1 MVKANGG
8 VVMITFVAGFTD
20 PQVAKVM
27 QPVLEEYNR
36 RVRDMKTDEERD
48 RLFEE
53 LKSRVK
59 VPPTSIAKVADQIEY
74 VRRVAGV
81 QHIGIG
87 ADFDGN
93 TLWPVGLSDVS
104 MYPNLFAELIS
115 RGWSDHDLEL
125 LAGENVLRALE
136 QAEKVAN
143 RKAS

>member
-20 PQVAKVM
+20 PDVAKVM

-36 RVRDMKTDEERD
+36 RVRDVKTDEERD

-59 VPPTSIAKVADQIEY
+59 IPPTSISKVVDQIEY
-74 VRRVAGV
+74 VRRVAGLE
-81 QHIGIG
+81 HIGVG

-93 TLWPVGLSDVS
+93 TEWPEGLSDVS
-104 MYPNLFAELIS
+104 MYPNLFAELIA
-115 RGWSDHDLEL
+115 RGWSDHDLTL

-136 QAEKVAN
+136 QAEKVAG
-143 RKAS
+143 REAS